1 MTRRFTSTVDGPGE
15 RGLEFGTVHAD
26 QVRATV
32 AAYFRLFAL
41 TRGPGSD
48 IAEVVDHLGGLAL
61 ARITGWAPELAAEI
75 SGIAQGAGVPVERIA
90 AVNART
96 EILARLSTT
105 AGDECST
112 VVSVGPAPV
121 AMQNWDWYEAMAGN
135 WLEWTIP
142 HPDGRRV
149 TTVTEYGMVGKIGV
163 NERGV
168 GTLLNILHHRNDGTG
183 MGIPVHIV
191 ARRILD
197 TAGDVADGLRACAS
211 ASLLGLTASTAITV
225 VDSSEAV
232 SVELWPGGMGQVHP
246 DSGRLLVRTNH
257 FLTGPAREGDTWE
270 ERGSDTIARRAELSK
285 RLGGR
290 AGVDERAATAVLT
303 DHGSGLCCHPNPADI
318 PELGLATLATVSLDL
333 AGRSLRVSDGSPCQA
348 RRESATASPTS

>member
-1 MTRRFTSTVDGPGE
+1 MTRRFTSTVDGPAE
-15 RGLEFGTVHAD
+15 RGLEFGAAHAD

-32 AAYFRLFAL
+32 AAYLRLFAL
-41 TRGPGSD
+41 NRGPGDD

-61 ARITGWAPELAAEI
+61 TRVTGWAPELAAEI
-75 SGIAQGAGVPVERIA
+75 SGIAEGAGVPVERIA
-90 AVNART
+90 AINART

-105 AGDECST
+105 AGHECST
-112 VVSVGPAPV
+112 VVSLGPTPV

-168 GTLLNILHHRNDGTG
+168 GTLFNILHHRDDGAG

-197 TAGDVADGLRACAS
+197 TAGTVADGLRTCAS
-211 ASLLGLTASTAITV
+211 ASAAGLSASTAISV
-225 VDSSEAV
+225 VDSSTAA
-232 SVELWPGGMGQVHP
+232 SVELWPGGIGQVHP
-246 DSGRLLVRTNH
+246 DPGGLLVRTNH
-257 FLTGPAREGDTWE
+257 FLTGPACEGDAWE
-270 ERGSDTIARRAELSK
+270 VRASDTIARHAELGR
-285 RLGGR
+285 RLRGRGGVEETDV
-290 AGVDERAATAVLT
+290 AAVLT
-303 DHGSGLCCHPNPADI
+303 DHGSGLCCHPYPDDV
-318 PELGLATLATVSLDL
+318 PELGQATLATVSLDL
-333 AGRSLRVSDGSPCQA
+333 AGRSLRVSDGPPCRA
-348 RRESATASPTS
+348 RRESATASPRS